1 MHLALWINI
10 PAVLYKARC
19 LTNRHYARWFR
30 HRVHRDVYCSLAVL
44 VYGLL
49 LLYYLLH
56 LGGAILA
63 LSQSPAPEAPHSHTT
78 LMLTLPDDTGIIPPT
93 PPPNTTQ
100 DLRDGGGRLRP
111 PRERGPPAPRGSPTT
126 TPELVGV
133 AHIRVLVVPHRAA
146 GDGAG
151 VRRGGGLLVPCA
163 ARGGGVGLRSGGL
176 RMNLRRDWDWWGDI
190 LMNLASESPPHDSGV
205 GTV

>member
-1 MHLALWINI
+1 MHLALWITI

-78 LMLTLPDDTGIIPPT
+78 LTLTLPDDTGTIPPPPT
-93 PPPNTTQ
+93 PLRIFAMAVDDFDRHGSGALQ
-100 DLRDGGGRLRP
+100 RHGDLR
-111 PRERGPPAPRGSPTT
+111 
-126 TPELVGV
+126 
-133 AHIRVLVVPHRAA
+133 
-146 GDGAG
+146 
-151 VRRGGGLLVPCA
+151 LL
-163 ARGGGVGLRSGGL
+163 LQS
-176 RMNLRRDWDWWGDI
+176 
-190 LMNLASESPPHDSGV
+190 
-205 GTV
+205 